1 MTTPQHHPTDATLLT
16 YAAGGLHEGLSLVV
30 ACHLAF
36 CPICRNAVAEGEAL
50 GGHLLEDLAPDTV
63 SADTRTQA
71 LALLDRPAI
80 IRPQPAPLPS
90 ELKNDPV
97 IPAPL
102 GHYLGRGIGALNWK
116 MLAPGLR
123 QIEVVPH
130 DLVSGA
136 NLRLLRIAPGK
147 AMPRHGHH
155 GSELTIVL
163 SGSYHDELG
172 QFGRGDVAETDG
184 EIVHKPISDNEA
196 ECICLIATEAPLK
209 FDSLLARLVQ
219 RFAGI

>member
-1 MTTPQHHPTDATLLT
+1 MTPQHHPTDATLLT

-30 ACHLAF
+30 ACHLSY
-36 CPICRNAVAEGEAL
+36 CPICRSTVAEGEAL
-50 GGHLLEDLAPDTV
+50 GGRLLDELAPDTI
-63 SADTRTQA
+63 SADSRVQA

-80 IRPQPAPLPS
+80 VRPQPAPLPPQ
-90 ELKNDPV
+90 LANDPL

-102 GHYLGRGIGALNWK
+102 GRYLGRGSAGLEWK
-116 MLAPGLR
+116 LLAPGLR
-123 QIEVVPH
+123 HIEVVPH

-136 NLRLLRIAPGK
+136 NLRLLRIAPGM

-155 GSELTIVL
+155 GSELTLIL

-184 EIVHKPISDNEA
+184 EIVHKPISDNEVD
-196 ECICLIATEAPLK
+196 CICLIATEARLK

-219 RFAGI
+219 RFTGI

>member
-1 MTTPQHHPTDATLLT
+1 MTPQHHPTDATLLT
-16 YAAGGLHEGLSLVV
+16 YAAGGLGEGLSLVV
-30 ACHLAF
+30 ACHLSY
-36 CPICRNAVAEGEAL
+36 CPVCRGAVAEGEAL
-50 GGHLLEDLAPDTV
+50 GGRLLDELPPDLV
-63 SADTRTQA
+63 SADSRNQA

-80 IRPQPAPLPS
+80 LRPEPAPLPPQ
-90 ELKNDPV
+90 LAHDPI

-102 GHYLGRGIGALNWK
+102 ARYLGRGIKELHWK
-116 MLAPGLR
+116 MLGPGMR
-123 QIEVVPH
+123 HIEVVPH
-130 DLVSGA
+130 DLISGA
-136 NLRLLRIAPGK
+136 NLRLLRIAPSR

-172 QFGRGDVAETDG
+172 TFARGDVAETDG
-184 EIVHKPISDNEA
+184 EIVHKPISDDEI